1 MEAKKLSQITYN
13 VQVADKTHSV
23 YAETIIEMMFD
34 AAQKRGTGIS
44 KRTPEYI
51 MEKMAEGKS
60 VIALDNGKVVG
71 FCYIET
77 WTHGKYVAN
86 SGLIVH
92 EGYRGVGL
100 ARQIKKAVFDL
111 SRNKYPEA
119 KIIGLTTSLAVM
131 KINSDLGYRP
141 VTFSEL
147 TPDDVFWT
155 GCQSCVN
162 HDILERT
169 QRKHCLCT
177 GMLFDP
183 LHKKEDDKT
192 DGKNL
197 HFWV

>member
-1 MEAKKLSQITYN
+1 MEAQKLT
-13 VQVADKTHSV
+13 QVSYTVEEANSSHSI
-23 YAETIIEMMFD
+23 YAQTIVEMMFD

-44 KRTPEYI
+44 RRTPEYVI
-51 MEKMAEGKS
+51 DKMEVGKAIIAMDKGN
-60 VIALDNGKVVG
+60 VIG

-77 WTHGKYVAN
+77 WSHGKYVAN

-92 EGYRGVGL
+92 EDYRGVGL
-100 ARQIKKAVFDL
+100 ARKIKQAVFDL
-111 SRNKYPEA
+111 SRKQFPNS

-147 TPDDVFWT
+147 TPDEIFWK
-155 GCQSCVN
+155 GCTSCVN

-177 GMLFDP
+177 GMLYDP
-183 LHKKEDDKT
+183 NFKKPEDKQG
-192 DGKNL
+192 GKGL